1 MEKGNESVRERLLAH
16 LPQATNVAAYRE
28 EVAALVA
35 RKEKAFSTFRWTS
48 RIWSLC
54 ALAFGMLALR
64 LAGTHD
70 RSVALY
76 SAGIAVLFFLIGLK
90 EQTVIC
96 IRRYQIDLLKEI
108 KQTQVQLLELQASFL
123 ERGTQR

>member
-48 RIWSLC
+48 RIWSL
-54 ALAFGMLALR
+54 LALVFAMWALR
-64 LAGTHD
+64 WAGTHD
-70 RSVALY
+70 GSIVRSLAVVA
-76 SAGIAVLFFLIGLK
+76 VFFFLIGLK
-90 EQTVIC
+90 EQTVIY

-108 KQTQVQLLELQASFL
+108 KQTQVQLLELQASL